1 MRFAPSFSLHVAFL
15 TSLAT
20 AFVAQADT
28 GEVLIISG
36 DVPNTPNYVDFVNY
50 TVNADIF
57 YNAGYFGAN
66 ATIANVE
73 AGHIWGEHE
82 VFDRTGFGLPA
93 VPSVMLSADIDPA
106 EAPQLG
112 DYDYHATMVGHVL
125 AGTGDV
131 GGGSLSYV
139 GMGMAPF
146 ADLWSGA
153 IATSFST
160 ETIGAFSISTESFL
174 FPYVGFFTGS
184 EAGQPDVINSSWG
197 FTGDG
202 DSFYTLVIDALASSY
217 STVTSVVSAGNAG
230 PDPGTVGEPASGH
243 NSIVVGALE
252 AVAFEGQ
259 NIGPTDFSSRGPV
272 NFFNPVTN
280 TIIEDARVGVH
291 VAAPGENM
299 ALAAYLG
306 DSGALTGHELVSDTP
321 ATDLYFTY
329 SMSGTSFAS
338 PTVAGGVALLK
349 DVAKGG
355 FYLVDEPQ
363 ALDSRVM
370 RSVIMAGAVETP
382 GWDNGLTMIEDIL
395 YTTQSLDF
403 ITGAGALD
411 LTQSAE
417 IYLLN
422 TTNVEGLGGG
432 TVSSKGWD
440 FGAVDLNAY
449 NDYVFDFLIDPSS
462 ELTIALNWF
471 VNGEFDIE
479 LQDLAAT
486 TASFADLN
494 LEVWRLE
501 QGIFTDLIATSASL
515 YNNTEFLRIPLGAGG
530 EFGFRVVFDQIIYD
544 ATGSLSQENY
554 AIAWTILPIMIPEP
568 STILLLLVAA
578 ALVIAPFRFPKNNNK
593 GTGYPVTK
601 G

>member
-1 MRFAPSFSLHVAFL
+1 MPLLQSCFL
-15 TSLAT
+15 TIVVVT
-20 AFVAQADT
+20 ASVLPIAFAHADT
-28 GEVLIISG
+28 GEALIISG
-36 DVPNTPNYVDFVNY
+36 DVPSSPSYVDFVNY
-50 TVNADIF
+50 TVNAEFF
-57 YNAGYFGAN
+57 YSSGYFGSNTA
-66 ATIANVE
+66 IANVE

-93 VPSVMLSADIDPA
+93 VPSVMLNANIDPA
-106 EAPQLG
+106 DAPQLG

-131 GGGSLSYV
+131 GGGSLSYL

-160 ETIGAFSISTESFL
+160 ENIGSFSISTESFL

-184 EAGQPDVINSSWG
+184 ESGQPDVINSSWG

-202 DSFYTLVIDALASSY
+202 NSFYTLVIDALAS
-217 STVTSVVSAGNAG
+217 TNTAVTSVVAACNDG

-259 NIGPTDFSSRGPV
+259 DIGPADFSSRGPV

-280 TIIEDARVGVH
+280 TVIEDVRVGVH

-321 ATDLYFTY
+321 ATDLYFPY

-355 FYLVDEPQ
+355 FYLADEAQ

-382 GWDNGLTMIEDIL
+382 GWDNGQTMIDDIL
-395 YTTQSLDF
+395 YTSQSLDQR
-403 ITGAGALD
+403 LRVRLPD
-411 LTQSAE
+411 R
-417 IYLLN
+417 
-422 TTNVEGLGGG
+422 
-432 TVSSKGWD
+432 
-440 FGAVDLNAY
+440 
-449 NDYVFDFLIDPSS
+449 
-462 ELTIALNWF
+462 
-471 VNGEFDIE
+471 
-479 LQDLAAT
+479 
-486 TASFADLN
+486 SF
-494 LEVWRLE
+494 
-501 QGIFTDLIATSASL
+501 
-515 YNNTEFLRIPLGAGG
+515 
-530 EFGFRVVFDQIIYD
+530 FRTHHRPQ
-544 ATGSLSQENY
+544 
-554 AIAWTILPIMIPEP
+554 
-568 STILLLLVAA
+568 LV
-578 ALVIAPFRFPKNNNK
+578 RQR
-593 GTGYPVTK
+593 
-601 G
+601 